1 MMVAFY
7 RSKSLVQTRLNTFQR
22 NCRCLIAVPDQLSP
36 EDPADV
42 TVIPGSVAFVTKKTA
57 NRHDYAALKREGARN
72 GATGWNA
79 QCRALLWGV

>member
-42 TVIPGSVAFVTKKTA
+42 TVIPGSVAFVTKKQPSI
-57 NRHDYAALKREGARN
+57 DIPK
-72 GATGWNA
+72 ATWTE
-79 QCRALLWGV
+79 LWQRP